1 MPEMGERMH
10 EVLPPEN
17 IVIRKDSPG
26 AWVYR
31 ICLFVGLAVMGGLG
45 YRISESILSRLDGLF
60 GVVAKV
66 DQLARDQAEM
76 KVVVDKLAK
85 DRAGY
90 AAAADLQGLTGRVDT
105 LTGRVD
111 AMEPLLNSLVAPV
124 ERARSAK

>member
-1 MPEMGERMH
+1 MQ

-17 IVIRKDSPG
+17 IVIRKDSPA

-66 DQLARDQAEM
+66 DQLAKDQAEV
-76 KVVVDKLAK
+76 KVIVDQLAR

-90 AAAADLQGLTGRVDT
+90 AAAADLQGLTGRVDK

-111 AMEPLLNSLVAPV
+111 AIEPLLNSLVAPV
-124 ERARSAK
+124 ERPRPAK